1 MLLKWILPIFSLTC
15 EVFQV
20 HARVLLRS
28 SSALADSSTSKTIG
42 RDLDKLAQNIPQ
54 QCTTYGSTKRDLTSR
69 DGDQLPGLE
78 DYFGIQDNSMG
89 LGLGTAQTSDAFS
102 VSENQPF
109 ASGIEN
115 NSPGNQPV
123 GLNNIFYSQNNAID
137 QNPPVISGDDQFLSQ
152 GIPNNLF
159 ENTAVKS
166 PANSPSTSTG
176 DIALGNIDGN
186 NPSGSLDT
194 IVNDRLMAAISPAL
208 PHDTESG

>member
-15 EVFQV
+15 AVFQV
-20 HARVLLRS
+20 HARALVGS

-42 RDLDKLAQNIPQ
+42 RDLDQLAENIPQ
-54 QCTTYGSTKRDLTSR
+54 QCTTYSPTKRDLTSR
-69 DGDQLPGLE
+69 DGEQLPGLE
-78 DYFGIQDNSMG
+78 DYLGTQDNAIV
-89 LGLGTAQTSDAFS
+89 LALGTSQPSDAFS

-109 ASGIEN
+109 ASGIDN

-137 QNPPVISGDDQFLSQ
+137 QNPPVISGDDQFLTP

-159 ENTAVKS
+159 ENTAVNS

-176 DIALGNIDGN
+176 DIALGNIDIN
-186 NPSGSLDT
+186 NPSGSPDAT
-194 IVNDRLMAAISPAL
+194 VNDGLLAAISPAL
-208 PHDTESG
+208 PHDEVSG